1 MQAAFKSPKSSLH
14 MNHRLFQKPRL
25 QRLHARINHLPC
37 RFIQRKPR
45 RIIRPHF
52 HQTDQI
58 TLQINRRQLNIRIF
72 RQPALCLA
80 QLQRAGNLPAAHR
93 MIMPSQ
99 FGQRL
104 VTFRLLA
111 FQKHDLAK
119 FPLLLVF
126 FQQAEQIE
134 QALAQMLPHIG
145 GIV

>member
-14 MNHRLFQKPRL
+14 MNHRLFQKTRL
-25 QRLHARINHLPC
+25 QRLHARINHLARSFRQC
-37 RFIQRKPR
+37 KPP
-45 RIIRPHF
+45 RIVRPHF
-52 HQTDQI
+52 QQADQI
-58 TLQINRRQLNIRIF
+58 ALQINRRQLNIRMF
-72 RQPALCLA
+72 RQPALRLA

-126 FQQAEQIE
+126 FQQAEQITE
-134 QALAQMLPHIG
+134 
-145 GIV
+145 